1 MCLKMPW
8 DTLGQYLS
16 KPFYSKGAQNQKPTF
31 GDSTSAVWSAGQSNY
46 WPLGRNIFWFQDSG
60 WLRAAR
66 ADRNYISIYAR
77 DNPGREDITE
87 SIVPWYA
94 LRCRAD
100 RLSQNDLR
108 TICSA
113 IPNRIAYLDRLFG
126 TNCNNMWKLETIQ
139 NNFPLSYTYTANC
152 KKLLNE

>member
-1 MCLKMPW
+1 M
-8 DTLGQYLS
+8 GANAS
-16 KPFYSKGAQNQKPTF
+16 KSALNRFQCGLQNKVL
-31 GDSTSAVWSAGQSNY
+31 TSQH
-46 WPLGRNIFWFQDSG
+46 LLIFQDSG

-94 LRCRAD
+94 LRCRPD

-126 TNCNNMWKLETIQ
+126 TNCNNM
-139 NNFPLSYTYTANC
+139 
-152 KKLLNE
+152 

>member
-1 MCLKMPW
+1 M
-8 DTLGQYLS
+8 
-16 KPFYSKGAQNQKPTF
+16 
-31 GDSTSAVWSAGQSNY
+31 TSGSQH
-46 WPLGRNIFWFQDSG
+46 LLIFQDSG

-126 TNCNNMWKLETIQ
+126 TNCNNM
-139 NNFPLSYTYTANC
+139 
-152 KKLLNE
+152 